1 MDPDGRA
8 LPGWPRGSQGYAS
21 SPVVGRD
28 GTVYYVSAL
37 GNVYAHDQSGEVK
50 PGWPVAV
57 PGAIGWCSRFSPYL
71 APDESIY
78 VLANDSVLGSEL
90 TARSPDGRV
99 IPGWPYR
106 PAGELSWWPGLDTDG
121 GPSFASPAFGPDGT
135 VYVLVHL
142 TEPTGPRLE
151 VVALDRDGQ
160 PKPGWPFRVPI
171 DPNSVQVGA
180 LTVSPDGR
188 LLVRGGY
195 AQDSVLVSLDPDGRI
210 SG

>member
-1 MDPDGRA
+1 
-8 LPGWPRGSQGYAS
+8 
-21 SPVVGRD
+21 
-28 GTVYYVSAL
+28 
-37 GNVYAHDQSGEVK
+37 
-50 PGWPVAV
+50 
-57 PGAIGWCSRFSPYL
+57 
-71 APDESIY
+71 
-78 VLANDSVLGSEL
+78 
-90 TARSPDGRV
+90 V

-142 TEPTGPRLE
+142 AEPTGPRLE